1 MLLSSSASGEDARA
15 ARDVGQEV
23 TDTLGLSARDDE
35 VTRYTTLMCDK
46 LHCAVL
52 YYTVCK
58 SSLVPS
64 PSAG

>member
-35 VTRYTTLMCDK
+35 VTRYTTLMRDK
-46 LHCAVL
+46 LYCAVL
-52 YYTVCK
+52 Y
-58 SSLVPS
+58 
-64 PSAG
+64 